1 MKQAAFFAII
11 AFFNPAT
18 AALAAEVAAVR
29 IEATGQR
36 FEPLQNVSPY
46 GSSRHVSDYEYTL
59 VWAPGSQRARED
71 WQLHVAYPF
80 PGDWAFSMVYDGDR
94 GSRSGRDGWRP
105 GEGGV
110 VPAARNGA
118 AVKDFWLAN
127 PSILTAHASFQTSE
141 TLSDGALR
149 ERWTMNGVVW
159 TILRARVDAP
169 PHSIAVTEED
179 PLEGEIEN
187 RIDFSD
193 WRLVD
198 GVPFPFRLEQFIG
211 GHLVRREIRR
221 SVSIDPAGWQ
231 DLIGTPTTGAGAD
244 QAERARGWSMSQFY
258 LRRAAMGAPAD
269 EDQSREVRF
278 LAIGDGIY
286 QIFGSSHLNLLVE
299 GPDGLLIADAVW
311 YPSRSRAI
319 LEAIKAKWPT
329 KPIKYVVVSHHHL
342 DHVGGIGP
350 YTQTGATIVLAG
362 SNQPFLADVLKRQMP
377 QLPPMLAVGDVAKL
391 DGIGRPIE
399 TYAIPNS
406 HADGLL
412 AIYVPDAKMLYNTD
426 LYSPGRDTQNP
437 VYEEELV
444 RGIEFYG
451 IDVVEHVGGHG
462 HGIKPHDE
470 LVSNVRR
477 NAAQIQR

>member
-1 MKQAAFFAII
+1 MNQAALFAFI

-18 AALAAEVAAVR
+18 ATPATEVTAVR

-36 FEPLQNVSPY
+36 FEPLQNISPY
-46 GSSRHVSDYEYTL
+46 GPSRHVSDYEYTL
-59 VWAPGSQRARED
+59 VWAPGSRRARED

-80 PGDWAFSMVYDGDR
+80 PGDWSFSMVYDGDR

-105 GEGGV
+105 GEGGA

-118 AVKDFWLAN
+118 AIKDFWLAN
-127 PSILTAHASFQTSE
+127 PSILTAHASLQTSE
-141 TLSDGALR
+141 ALGDGARR

-159 TILRARVDAP
+159 TILRDRANAP
-169 PHSIAVTEED
+169 PRSIAVTEND

-187 RIDFSD
+187 RINFSD
-193 WRLVD
+193 WRAFD
-198 GVPFPFRLEQFIG
+198 GVPFPFRLEQFVG

-221 SVSIDPAGWQ
+221 SISIDPAGWQ
-231 DLIGTPTTGAGAD
+231 NLIGTPTADDAAD
-244 QAERARGWSMSQFY
+244 QVERARGWSMSQFY

-278 LAIGDGIY
+278 LEVGDGIY

-299 GPDGLLIADAVW
+299 GPVGLLIADAVW

-319 LEAIKAKWPT
+319 LDAIKAKWPT
-329 KPIKYVVVSHHHL
+329 KPIKYVVMSHHHL

-350 YTQTGATIVLAG
+350 YAAMGATIVLAA
-362 SNQPFLADVLKRQMP
+362 SNQPFVAGVLERQMA

-412 AIYVPDAKMLYNTD
+412 AIYVPDAKLLYNTD
-426 LYSPGRDTQNP
+426 LFSLGREIQNP

-451 IDVVEHVGGHG
+451 IDVSEHIGGHG
-462 HGIKPHDE
+462 HGTKPHDE
-470 LVSNVRR
+470 LVSIVRR
-477 NAAQIQR
+477 NAAQRQR